1 MLSTARI
8 ALTVLLW
15 CYLLPFGGWW
25 LLHLLYGDQ
34 IWWLALLSSFA
45 ALFYLPLICF
55 LPLALL
61 VPYPS
66 YRLGLLFPVGLFLLS
81 YGALFLP
88 QTPPTYRT
96 DLPPIKVMTFNMWS
110 GSRQLATAQTIADNG
125 YPDIVALQE
134 TTAYH
139 ARLVQTVVGDRYPYS
154 YFENTLDG
162 RGIATLSRYPLTPLR
177 IDTLLDLNCR
187 IFRVA
192 YRADRTFMLY
202 NCRPRSSNLENFF
215 NDGQP
220 MAQQVRESFRIR
232 KLLSERLVAQIQAS
246 HEPALL
252 IGDFNATDQS
262 DSYQILYQALH
273 DAHREAGWGFGH
285 TYPASSILWRG
296 LPIPGR
302 QLRIDMIWHTAEFVA
317 LTSYVSAT
325 YGESDHRPVIAQLA
339 WRQ

>member
-8 ALTVLLW
+8 ALTILLW

-25 LLHLLYGDQ
+25 LLHLYYGDQ
-34 IWWLALLSSFA
+34 LWWLALLSSFA
-45 ALFYLPLICF
+45 PLFYLPLLFF

-66 YRLGLLFPVGLFLLS
+66 YRLGLLLPLGLFLIS

-88 QTPPTYRT
+88 KTPPS
-96 DLPPIKVMTFNMWS
+96 DQAALPPLTVMTFNMWS
-110 GSRQLATAQTIADNG
+110 GSQHLPTAQVIADNG

-134 TTAYH
+134 TTMTH
-139 ARLVQTVVGDRYPYS
+139 ARLVRTVVGERYPYS

-162 RGIATLSRYPLTPLR
+162 RGIATLSRYPLTPIR
-177 IDTLLDLNCR
+177 VDTLLDLNCR

-192 YRADRTFMLY
+192 YDPDRTFMLY
-202 NCRPRSSNLENFF
+202 NCRPLSSNLENFF

-220 MAQQVRESFRIR
+220 MAQQVRESFRVR
-232 KLLSERLVAQIQAS
+232 KLLSERLVTQIQSS
-246 HEPALL
+246 HEPALV
-252 IGDFNATDQS
+252 IGDFNATEQS
-262 DSYQILYQALH
+262 DSYQILHQALH

-285 TYPASSILWRG
+285 TYPADRIVWHG

-302 QLRIDMIWHTAEFVA
+302 QLRIDMIWYTDDFAA

-339 WRQ
+339 WRE